1 MNVILRD
8 MKCGL
13 IISQEY
19 RNRVAKKSFLLL
31 TLLTP
36 ILFAALIIVPIKLAT
51 LDGDNDKMIAVV
63 DQTGL
68 YGQLFKEDKGDVKF
82 DVIEADGLKVNE
94 FREEKAGDY
103 RAFLVIDGDLSEN
116 PTALSI
122 YSEKTVSHDV
132 KANIEKMLSQY
143 VEHVKLESYNVPG
156 IEEMI
161 EKSKTEVRATTYKMG
176 EDGEEEHSDAEV
188 ASVIG
193 ILMTTLIYM
202 FIFIS
207 GSQVM
212 NSVVQEK
219 VNRVVEV
226 MVCSAK
232 PWELMFGKIIAVALV
247 SLTQIAIWI
256 VMTGLLAG
264 VGANLAGVD
273 FQSTANVAM
282 NPQAV
287 QMAELSEGQQFMA
300 DMMSINWGLILGM
313 FVLYFIGGYLLYAGM
328 FAAVGAAVDNENDT
342 GQFMMPITIVVLF
355 ALYAGIYS
363 AQNPDGP
370 LAFWCS
376 IIPFTSPIVMMVRLP
391 FDVPFWQLGLSLAVL
406 AATVV
411 LMIWLAAKV
420 YRVGILMYGK
430 KPSWKE
436 IIKWI
441 TIKN

>member
-68 YGQLFKEDKGDVKF
+68 YAQLFKEDKGDVKF

-122 YSEKTVSHDV
+122 YSEKIVSHDV

>member
-68 YGQLFKEDKGDVKF
+68 YAQLFKEDKGDVKF

-273 FQSTANVAM
+273 FQSTANMAM

>member
-94 FREEKAGDY
+94 FREEKAEDY

>member
-1 MNVILRD
+1 

-94 FREEKAGDY
+94 FREEKAEDY

>member
-1 MNVILRD
+1 

-13 IISQEY
+13 IIGQEY

-36 ILFAALIIVPIKLAT
+36 ILFAALIIVPIKLAM
-51 LDGDNDKMIAVV
+51 LDGDEDKMIAVV

-68 YGQLFKEDKGDVKF
+68 YEQLFREDKGDVKF
-82 DVIEADGLKVNE
+82 DVIDTDGLAINE
-94 FREEKAGDY
+94 FKAEKAGDY
-103 RAFLVIDGDLSEN
+103 RAFLVIDDDLAKN
-116 PTALSI
+116 PSAVSI
-122 YSEKTVSHDV
+122 YSEKTVSQDV

-156 IEEMI
+156 IEKMI
-161 EKSKTEVRATTYKMG
+161 EDSRTEVRASTYKMG
-176 EDGEEEHSDAEV
+176 EDGKEENSNVDV
-188 ASVIG
+188 AAAIG

-232 PWELMFGKIIAVALV
+232 PWELMFGKIVAVALV

-256 VMTGLLAG
+256 MMTGVLAM

-273 FQSTANVAM
+273 FQETANMAAM

-287 QMAELSEGQQFMA
+287 QLADMSEGEHFIA
-300 DMMSINWGLILGM
+300 DLMGVNWGMVVGM
-313 FVLYFIGGYLLYAGM
+313 FVLYFIGGYLLYASM
-328 FAAVGAAVDNENDT
+328 FAGVGAAVDNENDT
-342 GQFMMPITIVVLF
+342 GQFMMPITIIVLF

-376 IIPFTSPIVMMVRLP
+376 LIPFTSPIVMMVRLP
-391 FDVPFWQLGLSLAVL
+391 FDVPFWQLGLSLGILAV
-406 AATVV
+406 TVV
-411 LMIWLAAKV
+411 LMILLAAKI

-436 IIKWI
+436 ILKWI
-441 TIKN
+441 TVKN

>member
-82 DVIEADGLKVNE
+82 DVIEADGVKVNE

>member
-1 MNVILRD
+1 

-68 YGQLFKEDKGDVKF
+68 YAQLFKEDKGDVKF